1 MMFHVK
7 PYKKT
12 LGIKGVFLFFA
23 LNLILS
29 GCSAPRQLVDVSDH
43 VLMKNGKPV
52 LGNDG
57 LTAFIFENNPRKI
70 PFQQFVA
77 NKYDIGKYVDV
88 EYWTIIERRRFKV
101 MVYENVDLEKYFDTS
116 NFVAANVEPDVNVV
130 GSKAKFIA
138 VSVISEFNEDCL
150 ADGSLYQNMIIN
162 YLRNLKKE
170 YYNS

>member
-7 PYKKT
+7 PYKET
-12 LGIKGVFLFFA
+12 LAIKGFFLLFV
-23 LNLILS
+23 LNMFLLS
-29 GCSAPRQLVDVSDH
+29 CSTPRQLVDVSDY
-43 VLMKNGKPV
+43 VLVPNGKPI

-57 LTAFIFENNPRKI
+57 LTAFIFENNPRKM

-77 NKYDIGKYVDV
+77 NKYDIGKYVDIEHWV
-88 EYWTIIERRRFKV
+88 TIEGKRFKLI
-101 MVYENVDLEKYFDTS
+101 VYESADVDKYFDTS
-116 NFVAANVEPDVNVV
+116 NFVAANVEPEVNIV

-138 VSVISEFNEDCL
+138 VSVINEFNEDCL
-150 ADGSLYQNMIIN
+150 ANSSLYQNMIIN